1 MLYVGCCCSVDK
13 VSDATAAL
21 GRTVGPHIRRH
32 SVKLLPVSLTRPS
45 SAGGS
50 SKFDDACDIAAS
62 SLKGLPLL
70 LILLL
75 LHTSI

>member
-1 MLYVGCCCSVDK
+1 MILSFELFLYGCYYCSVDK

-32 SVKLLPVSLTRPS
+32 SVKLLPVSLTRPAS
-45 SAGGS
+45 PGGS

-62 SLKGLPLL
+62 SLKGLLL
-70 LILLL
+70 L
-75 LHTSI
+75 